1 MPRDAYFL
9 KQSRAEQETP
19 MLRIATHDALVVTVE
34 FDTGTQARFHAIW
47 LRDNALDPETR
58 APGNG
63 QRLITI
69 GDIPADIS
77 ISAAEVLNG
86 DLSVTFQPEDKTAIF
101 PAAWLADHIYDRDA
115 AQDIGRIAPGI
126 TTWER
131 GIDAPSADWDAVHAN
146 PSAKRDW
153 LAAVAEFGFAKLTN
167 GPTEPESLLKV
178 ADLFG
183 YVRQTNY
190 GPYFEVRTEVNPTNL
205 AYTGL
210 GLQAHTDNPY
220 RDPVPTLQILYC
232 LENSAEGGDSIVVDG
247 FRAAEKLREQN
258 PEGFALLAGYPARF
272 EYKGSDGVCLR
283 SRRPMI
289 ELSPDGELVGIR
301 FNNRSTAP
309 LVDIP
314 FDRMEAYYA
323 AYRQLGEIIDDP
335 AMGVSFKLEPGESF
349 IVDNTRVLHARLG
362 YSGAGSRWLQGCYAD
377 KDGLLSTLA
386 AMDMAQPEAA
396 E

>member
-1 MPRDAYFL
+1 
-9 KQSRAEQETP
+9 
-19 MLRIATHDALVVTVE
+19 MLRSATHDPSMVTID
-34 FDTGTQARFHAIW
+34 FANGTQSRFHAIW

-58 APGNG
+58 ASGNG

-77 ISAAEVLNG
+77 ISAAEVVNG
-86 DLSVTFQPEDKTAIF
+86 DLIVTFQPENKTVTF
-101 PAAWLADHIYDRDA
+101 PASWLAEHVYDRDR
-115 AQDIGRIAPGI
+115 DSEIGRLAPDI

-131 GIDAPSADWDAVHAN
+131 GIDAPCGDWNAVHAN
-146 PSAKRDW
+146 PTAKRDW
-153 LAAVAEFGFAKLTN
+153 LAAVAEYGFAKLTD

-183 YVRQTNY
+183 YVRETNY
-190 GPYFEVRTEVNPTNL
+190 GAYFEVRTEVNPTNL

-247 FRAAEKLREQN
+247 FRAAERLRDQN

-272 EYKGSDGVCLR
+272 EYKGSDGVCLQ

-289 ELSPDGELVGIR
+289 ELSPDGELIGIR
-301 FNNRSTAP
+301 FNNRSSAP
-309 LVDIP
+309 FVDVP
-314 FDRMEAYYA
+314 FDQMEAYYA

-386 AMDMAQPEAA
+386 AMRMAQPEAA